1 MIRFTDISIRIVF
14 HWLLAL
20 TFLVVCAG
28 AAEAQEATQPAELP
42 RLLDARVL
50 STTERARLVL
60 DLSGT
65 TEFAIAALDRPDRI
79 AVDVKVSGVD
89 LNAKVQPPKD
99 GIISAVSLELAETG
113 RARAELRLSGPAQVQ
128 QAYVLEPFDDQPARL
143 VVDLIPDTP
152 ERFAQRVR
160 EDFVGAQMRGSK
172 DIVDAS
178 TPPGSSNVDHH
189 TRPLIVIDPGH
200 GGIDG
205 GAEAPNGVKEKDI
218 VLDFALELQKLLV
231 ATDRFDVA
239 LTRED
244 DTFLRLEERV
254 SLARANKAD
263 LFLSI
268 HADSFQQPSARGA
281 SVYTRDDRAT
291 DVLDKVLA
299 DQENKADLVAGF
311 AVPDGEPEVVN
322 ILVDL
327 MRRET
332 RRQSYVAANA
342 LVEQLE
348 PSVRLRRFPV
358 RQADFF
364 VLQAPEV
371 PSVLVELGFL
381 SNDKDISNLTA
392 GAWRDRTAEALARG
406 ISAYFDLLAQN

>member
-1 MIRFTDISIRIVF
+1 M
-14 HWLLAL
+14 
-20 TFLVVCAG
+20 
-28 AAEAQEATQPAELP
+28 
-42 RLLDARVL
+42 
-50 STTERARLVL
+50 
-60 DLSGT
+60 
-65 TEFAIAALDRPDRI
+65 
-79 AVDVKVSGVD
+79 DVKVSGVD
-89 LNAKVQPPKD
+89 LKSEVQPPKN
-99 GIISAVSLELAETG
+99 GIISAVSLELAEPG
-113 RARAELRLSGPAQVQ
+113 RARAELKLAGPAQVQ

-143 VVDLIPDTP
+143 VVDIIPDTP

-160 EDFVGAQMRGSK
+160 EDFVGSQMRGSK
-172 DIVDAS
+172 DIVNPS
-178 TPPGSSNVDHH
+178 TPPGGSNVASH

-205 GAEAPNGVKEKDI
+205 GAEAPSGIKEKDI

-263 LFLSI
+263 LFISI
-268 HADSFQQPSARGA
+268 HADSFQEPTARGA
-281 SVYTRDDRAT
+281 SVYTRDERAT

-299 DQENKADLVAGF
+299 EQENKADLVAGF

-332 RRQSYVAANA
+332 RRQSYLAANA
-342 LVEQLE
+342 HGATSSSPASDCGVS
-348 PSVRLRRFPV
+348 PCGRRISSCCRRPRCPRFW
-358 RQADFF
+358 
-364 VLQAPEV
+364 
-371 PSVLVELGFL
+371 SSSGFL
-381 SNDKDISNLTA
+381 SNDKDIANLTA

-406 ISAYFDLLAQN
+406 ISAYFDDQM